1 MQVDDV
7 DSVTFAKDVFL
18 HLWIPALGLV
28 REVNAGFEQFF
39 HANGRQ
45 TSSSVVSQV
54 TVANPHHG
62 PKRDLWASQPICWP
76 RMNSDEAKEIRVY
89 VRPKKQPYRFE
100 NWKRL
105 RAPFCPYFLRSLIR
119 GSRVISPAC
128 FSVGRKSALYS
139 SNARVMP

>member
-28 REVNAGFEQFF
+28 PEVNAGFEQFF

-89 VRPKKQPYRFE
+89 VRPKKQPSAWRTGSVCG
-100 NWKRL
+100 RPSARTSCA
-105 RAPFCPYFLRSLIR
+105 RAGARRASADPVPS
-119 GSRVISPAC
+119 AC
-128 FSVGRKSALYS
+128 RA
-139 SNARVMP
+139 ARY